1 MERFTNAAFSFDV
14 TDTAAAGGDG
24 PESVAILLHGFPQDR
39 RCWDRVTSALAGG
52 GYRVLAPDLRG
63 YSPGARPT
71 ARSAYRNS
79 QLAADVLA
87 LADAAG
93 TERFHLA
100 GHDWGAAL
108 AWYVAGRH
116 PGRVTSLAALSVPHP
131 QAFAQAL
138 ITSSQAARSWY
149 MAAWQLPWLPERA
162 LGRRGGQAFR
172 DTLARTG
179 LDPASADRYA
189 ARARDPA
196 VLRGPLN
203 WYRAMPFSLREAAGP
218 IEVPTMFAWGNRD
231 QFVSRAAAEL
241 CGRYVTGPY
250 RFTELDGASH
260 WLPERAADQVAALL
274 AEHFAATWEMRN
286 APATSAAAIR
296 FILELLKTS
305 VSKAVTVSLRAS
317 KAATTSMREKA
328 TRPIDWPVL
337 TLPSWFFGPWPSSS
351 TGARSSRS
359 LPYRPGAARPGR

>member
-1 MERFTNAAFSFDV
+1 MERFTNAAFSFEV
-14 TDTAAAGGDG
+14 TDAGGDG
-24 PESVAILLHGFPQDR
+24 PEGVVVLLHGFPQDR

-93 TERFHLA
+93 ADRFHLA

-131 QAFAQAL
+131 QAFTRAL
-138 ITSSQAARSWY
+138 ITGSQAARSWY
-149 MAAWQLPWLPERA
+149 MAAWQLPWLPERV

-172 DTLARTG
+172 DTLLRTG

-196 VLRGPLN
+196 MMRGPLN
-203 WYRAMPFSLREAAGP
+203 WYRAMPFSLREPAGP
-218 IEVPTMFAWGNRD
+218 IRVPT
-231 QFVSRAAAEL
+231 L
-241 CGRYVTGPY
+241 
-250 RFTELDGASH
+250 
-260 WLPERAADQVAALL
+260 
-274 AEHFAATWEMRN
+274 
-286 APATSAAAIR
+286 
-296 FILELLKTS
+296 
-305 VSKAVTVSLRAS
+305 
-317 KAATTSMREKA
+317 
-328 TRPIDWPVL
+328 
-337 TLPSWFFGPWPSSS
+337 
-351 TGARSSRS
+351 
-359 LPYRPGAARPGR
+359 